1 MHRIDSPG
9 NDNGEFVDQDLNN
22 NQPGS
27 NTNAAWLNAIQNEL
41 VSVVEGAGLTLEKTD
56 QTQFWQAIQKTL
68 QTNLVPVYAY
78 ADSITGANLS
88 LSTLA
93 NNIYT
98 PPNTVGKTHIGIV
111 QIKPG
116 ADVPASAGE
125 YSWREREGKIR
136 IRLDT
141 LTAPTVSPQTLTL
154 SQSLRNFDYIE
165 VATFEA
171 HTQDAQ
177 SGTNFDKYPLDIV
190 LTSSSNRTELLNTAG
205 ATDNSFTWY
214 RVSDTS
220 IALSTFLNRGQFA
233 GIWGIR

>member
-9 NDNGEFVDQDLNN
+9 NDNGNFVDQDLNN

-41 VSVVEGAGLTLEKTD
+41 VSVVEGAGLILEKTD

-125 YSWREREGKIR
+125 YSWREIPGKIR
-136 IRLDT
+136 VRLDG
-141 LTAPTVSPQTLTL
+141 LTAIQRRGSIPLT
-154 SQSLRNFDYIE
+154 QSLN
-165 VATFEA
+165 
-171 HTQDAQ
+171 
-177 SGTNFDKYPLDIV
+177 NFDKVEVVFQLTDHLFTGSQGYTTLPADFTGNIVHMLPEDTNTNNVGVAVQFRRASNRDISV
-190 LTSSSNRTELLNTAG
+190 SVSSSLG
-205 ATDNSFTWY
+205 
-214 RVSDTS
+214 
-220 IALSTFLNRGQFA
+220 IKQ
-233 GIWGIR
+233 IWGIR